1 MLLGEGE
8 RPRASGMQPAA
19 AQATNGLM
27 IDLRHAAAQ
36 LWASSADA
44 IKAACGPHMPSGLV
58 DEYDVL
64 AWLTAD
70 ALGRPL
76 LHPDD
81 TNRVGKRIAAQAAR
95 VEKKLQAEAE
105 SMRKAVGKARAAAA
119 EKPELLPKVAA
130 AEATGEKARAVLLE
144 KPYDAQMPA
153 TTVGEKRSESHWR
166 QREVKEIRAKSAK
179 LTAAATAAA
188 AAATKAEAALDA
200 ANARY
205 WPLQDRIFEGDRKQ
219 KDYTALEAARK
230 CCDVASIKYVA
241 ARAAAD
247 EAEDA
252 AEAAAEAAEAIDAE
266 SEGEDEVYANACAAV
281 EAAKDEAMA
290 AEASWKAAEASWMA
304 AEAEAVAAR
313 KAAVEAQAAVDA
325 ANAVVSESEEEYEY
339 NPSLAGYD
347 IWKLIRTMVDAVSMH
362 AAGFAECAACALL
375 AMRQADRLAVHE
387 DDDQLNK
394 YDSYGLYSSEL
405 HEWLEQSRPF
415 EDTYV
420 EGRHIAAA
428 SGLGPPSDCAKR
440 CARCAGSTD
449 SWLTV
454 SGKQELA
461 KAFLAGERA
470 RLIIREQQILALQ
483 KDIGCLG

>member
-1 MLLGEGE
+1 
-8 RPRASGMQPAA
+8 
-19 AQATNGLM
+19 
-27 IDLRHAAAQ
+27 
-36 LWASSADA
+36 
-44 IKAACGPHMPSGLV
+44 MPSGLV

-70 ALGRPL
+70 ALGRPP

-81 TNRVGKRIAAQAAR
+81 TNIVGKRIAAQAAR

-105 SMRKAVGKARAAAA
+105 STRKAVGKARAAAA
-119 EKPELLPKVAA
+119 KKPELLPKVAA

-144 KPYDAQMPA
+144 KPYDAQLPA

-205 WPLQDRIFEGDRKQ
+205 QPLQDRIFEADCLTLKQ
-219 KDYTALEAARK
+219 KDFTAVEAARK
-230 CCDVASIKYVA
+230 RCDVASIKYVA

-252 AEAAAEAAEAIDAE
+252 AEAAAEVAEAIDAE
-266 SEGEDEVYANACAAV
+266 PEGESEVDA
-281 EAAKDEAMA
+281 EAAAAEAAEDEAMA
-290 AEASWKAAEASWMA
+290 ARIAACEAEVVAARRKWEAAEAA
-304 AEAEAVAAR
+304 AE
-313 KAAVEAQAAVDA
+313 A
-325 ANAVVSESEEEYEY
+325 ANAVVSESEEDESDGEYH
-339 NPSLAGYD
+339 NPSLAEYH
-347 IWKLIRTMVDAVSMH
+347 IHQLITTMVRAVSMH
-362 AAGFAECAACALL
+362 AAGFAECAGCALL
-375 AMRQADRLAVHE
+375 AMRRADHLAVYE
-387 DDDQLNK
+387 DEDQLNK
-394 YDSYGLYSSEL
+394 YCSYGLYSSEL

-415 EDTYV
+415 EDCRHITYV

-449 SWLTV
+449 SWLTL

-470 RLIIREQQILALQ
+470 RIIIREQQILALQ

>member
-19 AQATNGLM
+19 AQATNGLV

-105 SMRKAVGKARAAAA
+105 SMRKAVGKARAAVA

-130 AEATGEKARAVLLE
+130 AKATGEKVRAVLLE
-144 KPYDAQMPA
+144 KPYDAQLPA

-230 CCDVASIKYVA
+230 RCDVASIKYVA

-266 SEGEDEVYANACAAV
+266 SEGEDEVYANACAAA
-281 EAAKDEAMA
+281 EAAKDEAM
-290 AEASWKAAEASWMA
+290 AAEASWMA

-313 KAAVEAQAAVDA
+313 RAAVEAQDAADV

-347 IWKLIRTMVDAVSMH
+347 IWKLITTMVRAVSMH
-362 AAGFAECAACALL
+362 AAGFAECAGCALL
-375 AMRQADRLAVHE
+375 ALRRADHLAVYEGE
-387 DDDQLNK
+387 DELNK
-394 YDSYGLYSSEL
+394 YCSYGLYSSEL

-415 EDTYV
+415 EDCRHITHV

-483 KDIGCLG
+483 KDIGSLG